1 MLRRGHLSMSTSH
14 YWRLGNQLTYHDDS
28 RSKEVDR
35 QRFREFFGISPE
47 FCVQSC
53 GMSCTIQIP
62 CQYLDSLI
70 IYCGHCFLE
79 ARFYRACYECRNW
92 SRRKDN
98 KKMGLDIFLFAF
110 HEPYTCDISKFINP
124 PLD

>member
-1 MLRRGHLSMSTSH
+1 MSTSH

-28 RSKEVDR
+28 RSKEIDR

-62 CQYLDSLI
+62 YQYIWTASSSIVGTAFWKRDFTEHVMSAEIGHDEKTIRKWVWIFFYLLSMNLTPV
-70 IYCGHCFLE
+70 IYL
-79 ARFYRACYECRNW
+79 N
-92 SRRKDN
+92 
-98 KKMGLDIFLFAF
+98 L
-110 HEPYTCDISKFINP
+110 
-124 PLD
+124 